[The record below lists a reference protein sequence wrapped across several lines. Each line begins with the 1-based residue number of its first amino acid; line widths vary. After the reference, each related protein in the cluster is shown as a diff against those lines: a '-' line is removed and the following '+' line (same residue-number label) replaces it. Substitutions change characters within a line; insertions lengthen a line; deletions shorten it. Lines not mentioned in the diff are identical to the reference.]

1 MDMLQRAALNRAKD
15 ALMFA
20 FSEPMRLDL
29 LAETGIDDVNSML
42 LVGRSPDDRL
52 QVLLPP
58 TESMRPDQMLA
69 LLLTCCQAL
78 IEGAEKVARED
89 PQ

>member
-1 MDMLQRAALNRAKD
+1 MLQRAALSRAKD
-15 ALMFA
+15 ALLFA
-20 FSEPMRLDL
+20 FGEEMRLDL
-29 LAETGIDDVNSML
+29 LAETDVTDVNAAL

-58 TESMRPDQMLA
+58 SDAMRPDQMLA
-69 LLLTCCQAL
+69 LLLTCAQAL
-78 IEGAEKVARED
+78 IEGFERVSMED

>member
-1 MDMLQRAALNRAKD
+1 MDILQRAALGRARD

-29 LAETGIDDVNSML
+29 LAETGITDVNAML

-58 TESMRPDQMLA
+58 IDRVGADQVVA
-69 LLLTCCQAL
+69 LLLSCVQAC
-78 IEGAEKVARED
+78 IESVER
-89 PQ
+89 QQ

>member
-1 MDMLQRAALNRAKD
+1 MDTLQRAALNRAKD

-42 LVGRSPDDRL
+42 LVGHSPDERL

-58 TESMRPDQMLA
+58 CEAMRPDQMLA
-69 LLLTCCQAL
+69 LLLTCAQAL
-78 IEGAEKVARED
+78 IESVERRED
-89 PQ
+89 A

>member
-1 MDMLQRAALNRAKD
+1 MDILQRAALGRARD

-29 LAETGIDDVNSML
+29 LAETGIKDVDAAL

-52 QVLLPP
+52 HVLLPP
-58 TESMRPDQMLA
+58 IERVGADQVVA
-69 LLLTCCQAL
+69 LLLTCVQAC
-78 IEGAEKVARED
+78 IDSVER
-89 PQ
+89 QQ

>member
-1 MDMLQRAALNRAKD
+1 MDTLQRAALNRAKD

-29 LAETGIDDVNSML
+29 LAETGIEDVNAML

-58 TESMRPDQMLA
+58 SEAMGPDQMLA

-78 IEGAEKVARED
+78 IESVERRED
-89 PQ
+89 A